1 MKRKDYPSVTRI
13 LDATKPLEDKQALE
27 RWRQEVGEDEA
38 KRISSEALKRGRKYD
53 AMVQSHIN
61 GQRIPHRKLQAH
73 LNSYKILASE
83 ETVYSDLYGYKGR
96 FDCLF
101 QHGNQV
107 IINDFKG
114 SGKKKKEQHI
124 RDYFLQIAA
133 YWQALTEMNIRPTY
147 GMITIILED
156 DVQIFNINYE
166 QANEYFQEF
175 AARLEKYFQNN

>member
-1 MKRKDYPSVTRI
+1 MNRKDYPSVTRI
-13 LDATKPLEDKQALE
+13 LEATKPFEDVQALQ
-27 RWRQEVGEDEA
+27 RWKDEVGEEKA
-38 KRISSEALKRGRKYD
+38 REISQAALKRGRKYD
-53 AMVQSHIN
+53 AMVQEHIS
-61 GQRIPHRKLQAH
+61 GKHISHRKLQAH

-83 ETVYSDLYGYKGR
+83 ETVYSHLYGYKGR

-101 QHGNQV
+101 QYGDQI

-114 SGKKKKEQHI
+114 SGKKKNEKHI

-147 GMITIILED
+147 GMITIILD
-156 DVQIFNINYE
+156 DDIQIFNINYE